1 MACVL
6 KNKKLYSFT
15 LPEMVISLLLISIL
29 FATGLTIYMIIN
41 NQINLI
47 ISRYTFYN
55 DFFITKQVLKSD
67 FAKPGTAIIS
77 KDSNRIDLN
86 YRGMKEHHPAKISY
100 LFDSSFIL
108 RIDGSRTDTL
118 TPGGIISKIQL
129 LTDSLPLLNSAKI
142 ESWYKGKAFHIQL
155 EKTYSTEELFSI
167 IEQNQQIHEQ
177 AYSN

>member
-1 MACVL
+1 MGRTL

-15 LPEMVISLLLISIL
+15 LPEIVISLLLISIL
-29 FATGLTIYMIIN
+29 FATGLTIYTIIN

-47 ISRYTFYN
+47 INRYKFYS

-77 KDSNRIDLN
+77 EDSSRIDLN
-86 YRGMKEHHPAKISY
+86 YGGMKERHPAKISY

-108 RIDGSRTDTL
+108 RIDGSRADTL
-118 TPGGIISKIQL
+118 TPGGMISKIQL
-129 LTDSLPLLNSAKI
+129 LSDSLPLLSSAEI
-142 ESWYKGKAFHIQL
+142 ESWYKGKPIYIQL
-155 EKTYSTEELFSI
+155 EKTYSTKDLFSI
-167 IEQNQQIHEQ
+167 IQQNQQIHEQ